1 MGPGRLAR
9 SGSEMGRTSSCPC
22 ITKSAAGLEPDRC
35 KSQNKKP
42 FAATKW
48 ARTWPQGTPRLR
60 GASKPGSSGSLC
72 SAPGHELRPR
82 KGAPVGL
89 VNQGATCYL
98 NSVLQCLFFTPE
110 LREAVLRPLQSWEGA
125 VVWGQAELL
134 GVSLGSGEG
143 LTLELC
149 EDCEESSLVTQ
160 LRRIFLALQTAQ
172 EPVTTTAVTHCL
184 GLRNIHKQRD
194 VLECFQT
201 LLAKMAAERA
211 QLLQPFQMTTERVIK
226 CLVCENETRLEE
238 VHLFLM
244 VTVLPGPGEA
254 PRSVD
259 EAVQAL
265 FRKEHVTGDNQ
276 YFCEKCDCKQ
286 DTSSELCLRA
296 LPPVLVIL
304 LERFAYH
311 EAFHKLEDCV
321 AVSATLS
328 LPSPDKNS
336 YDLFAVC
343 HHVGDLTGGHYVA
356 DIKSFEKPCW
366 YKFSDSRVQE
376 LQAGPSESRTA
387 YLLMYRQR
395 SQGPTR
401 AFSCPEDKGWGYG
414 GRKQVLARLPCSHH
428 AGRGQEG
435 APCLPFASV
444 LGLTPHVDRNR
455 PRLHIQDL
463 TELTG
468 GPSKPPEITDLRG
481 LVGPGWPVLPGLHLR
496 AYHSD
501 LLSGSVDS
509 AAGQPHNDHPW
520 GHLSSSSVQ
529 PDTISTRVGCRPLS
543 ACLFVCHTSP
553 PQTKDQL

>member
-22 ITKSAAGLEPDRC
+22 ITKSAAGLEPDRR

-48 ARTWPQGTPRLR
+48 ARTWPQGTPRLW

-72 SAPGHELRPR
+72 SAQAPGHELRPR

-286 DTSSELCLRA
+286 DTSS
-296 LPPVLVIL
+296 
-304 LERFAYH
+304 
-311 EAFHKLEDCV
+311 
-321 AVSATLS
+321 
-328 LPSPDKNS
+328 DKNS